1 MDTTEDKKK
10 RKREKDRV
18 YQRKCRAKKKRLKED
33 LKKLKVDLLLK
44 NYKNRA
50 AVRKHRS
57 GIKHAGTRG
66 KYKPR
71 KTQYDE
77 YGSPVTPAEKKMYQ
91 GLFKRT
97 WYADGTRVQ
106 KKRFYKHMMRLNET
120 DPMVIKMSGRRFE
133 AGEKIMLKENPNEV
147 GVIRWI
153 NRKKKKAWC
162 AFPSNKGCSVV
173 LSDLIHADTVNVR
186 VLFSPKKKIPY
197 LPSIWQYFLQSQR
210 P

>member
-1 MDTTEDKKK
+1 MDTSAERKK
-10 RKREKDRV
+10 RKRENNSKDRV
-18 YQRKCRAKKKRLKED
+18 RKCRAKKKKLKED
-33 LKKLKVDLLLK
+33 LLIK
-44 NYKNRA
+44 NYKNRE

-71 KTQYDE
+71 KTQYDK

-106 KKRFYKHMMRLNET
+106 KKRFYKHMKRLNET

-133 AGEKIMLKENPNEV
+133 AGEKIFN
-147 GVIRWI
+147 I
-153 NRKKKKAWC
+153 
-162 AFPSNKGCSVV
+162 
-173 LSDLIHADTVNVR
+173 
-186 VLFSPKKKIPY
+186 
-197 LPSIWQYFLQSQR
+197 
-210 P
+210 

>member
-1 MDTTEDKKK
+1 MDTSAERKK
-10 RKREKDRV
+10 RKRENTRDVADRV
-18 YQRKCRAKKKRLKED
+18 RKCRAKKKKLKED
-33 LKKLKVDLLLK
+33 LLIK
-44 NYKNRA
+44 NYKNRE

-106 KKRFYKHMMRLNET
+106 KKRFYVQNISLHLCLVQFDMYHHHVVNMLLA
-120 DPMVIKMSGRRFE
+120 SL
-133 AGEKIMLKENPNEV
+133 EKIDIYGTIVSILTV
-147 GVIRWI
+147 
-153 NRKKKKAWC
+153 
-162 AFPSNKGCSVV
+162 AFK
-173 LSDLIHADTVNVR
+173 LI
-186 VLFSPKKKIPY
+186 
-197 LPSIWQYFLQSQR
+197 
-210 P
+210 